1 MCPLFDSLKRHTS
14 HSMSFTSDAFP
25 LRVDEITTF
34 LQSRSPPSPSML
46 PPTLQPSRSE
56 QIFHLAS
63 RIDQHLDIVEE
74 KIDGITVPAAMI
86 RSPSPQETE
95 LANQLEAQK
104 RQMEAM
110 MAMMEAMRIEKEKQE
125 AKHKAEVE
133 AVAAKL
139 HAEQQEAREL
149 AEIQTKLLAAAIPP
163 YRQEHFLKALP
174 SGGDASDKMI
184 KHLQAAGEI
193 ILYVVFQQCYDQI
206 KSTHGGETSVNN
218 VVKLIITTRHV
229 YSIRLHSNAI
239 AMNVQ
244 QGGYFL
250 HSGLHYMPIYTFDK
264 PLQLKQIKMLSIL
277 TQPTQYHQAELTHTQ
292 SNILA
297 AAFPGDPPG
306 VAYLQA
312 RTKFESVI
320 RLIPGSYQNGDWRQ
334 MDGFFGLY
342 FNETTMEVSEFPG
355 RAF

>member
-1 MCPLFDSLKRHTS
+1 
-14 HSMSFTSDAFP
+14 
-25 LRVDEITTF
+25 
-34 LQSRSPPSPSML
+34 ML

-74 KIDGITVPAAMI
+74 KIDGMTVPAAMI

-149 AEIQTKLLAAAIPP
+149 AEIQTKLFAEAIPP
-163 YRQEHFLKALP
+163 WRQEHFLKALP
-174 SGGDASDKMI
+174 AGGDASDKMI

-193 ILYVVFQQCYDQI
+193 ILYVVFHQSYDKI
-206 KSTHGGETSVNN
+206 KSTQGGETTVNY

-239 AMNVQ
+239 AMNTQ
-244 QGGYFL
+244 QGPFL

-277 TQPTQYHQAELTHTQ
+277 TQPTQYRQVEPEDPRI
-292 SNILA
+292 NILT
-297 AAFPGDPPG
+297 AAFPEHAGSAA
-306 VAYLQA
+306 AYLQA
-312 RTKFESVI
+312 QKKFESII

-355 RAF
+355 LAF

>member
-1 MCPLFDSLKRHTS
+1 MAA
-14 HSMSFTSDAFP
+14 AFIP
-25 LRVDEITTF
+25 H
-34 LQSRSPPSPSML
+34 PPL
-46 PPTLQPSRSE
+46 PPTLQPSHSE

-74 KIDGITVPAAMI
+74 KIDGMTVPAVMI
-86 RSPSPQETE
+86 RPPSPQETE

-110 MAMMEAMRIEKEKQE
+110 MAMMETMRVEKEKQE

-149 AEIQTKLLAAAIPP
+149 AEIQTKLLAAAIHP

-174 SGGDASDKMI
+174 AGGDATDKMI

-193 ILYVVFQQCYDQI
+193 ILYVVFQQCYTHI

-218 VVKLIITTRHV
+218 VVKLIITTQHV

-239 AMNVQ
+239 AMNAQ
-244 QGGYFL
+244 QAGYFL

-277 TQPTQYHQAELTHTQ
+277 TQPTQYHQAELKGTHH
-292 SNILA
+292 NILA
-297 AAFPGDPPG
+297 AAFPEDLPTHSSTAASAA
-306 VAYLQA
+306 AYLQA

-320 RLIPGSYQNGDWRQ
+320 RLIPGSYQNGDWRP

-342 FNETTMEVSEFPG
+342 FNETTMEVNEFPG
-355 RAF
+355 RAL